1 MQKENSMTQCIA
13 IYDISGI
20 QSFIFSTNK
29 LREMVGGSKIV
40 HKILFELLPKKLG
53 YENDNWENEDFSK
66 EIPQGRSGNVI
77 YIGGGNALVL
87 YENEESYKSVTIEL
101 QKEVFEL
108 SGGGIRLC
116 HAKIKIDHLDKKG
129 SFVEKIQKP
138 LMQALTTYKQNT
150 APIQTARGFAF
161 GAQDNETKEPIV
173 LVPTL
178 KDSPCKYASY
188 GRFKKNEIFYSA
200 RDEEKSSE
208 EISQYYAD
216 NFEQFRDEEEKS
228 FVAVIHID
236 GNTMGKQI
244 IDFANKNQEEET
256 LFEQLKA
263 MRELSKEI
271 SKIYRDTLDNTV
283 NEIFK
288 KEIETEK
295 AYREAQ
301 ELTKSI
307 PYREIISDGDDITVI
322 IKSNKALKFC
332 DLFVKTLEKE
342 KEGGNYSH
350 LKDFHISV
358 GIGIAFVHDKFPFST
373 AYDIAEQLCKNAK
386 KRGLE
391 YPFSKNNI
399 DVTHSS
405 MDFQIIKS
413 GMTTDIK
420 NFRASNYY
428 LDKNNQEPKCLLRRP
443 YLYIK
448 ENVPKE
454 YTYTNFI
461 DTYEELVNLGIANN
475 KLKALQHAYATS
487 EMEIDYVIQM
497 IKARKKCE
505 LQPWM
510 GNKATYFDILDVWDY
525 LKGGQIDENL
535 TTDD

>member
-1 MQKENSMTQCIA
+1 MAQCIA

-20 QSFIFSTNK
+20 QNFIFSTNK

-40 HKILFELLPKKLG
+40 HKILFELLPEKLG
-53 YENDNWENEDFSK
+53 YKEDNWKDERFSK
-66 EIPQGRSGNVI
+66 EILENRLGNVI
-77 YIGGGNALVL
+77 YIGGGNAFVL
-87 YENEESYKSVTIEL
+87 YKNEEAYNSVTIEL

-116 HAKIKIDHLDKKG
+116 HAKIEIDYLDQKG

-178 KDSPCKYASY
+178 KDSHCKYASY
-188 GRFKKNEIFYSA
+188 GRFKKNEIFYST
-200 RDEEKSSE
+200 RDEKSSE

-244 IDFANKNQEEET
+244 IDFANKNQEEEET

-288 KEIETEK
+288 KEIGTEK

-322 IKSNKALKFC
+322 IKSNKALQFC

-391 YPFSKNNI
+391 YQFRKNNI

-420 NFRASNYY
+420 NFRSSNYY

-448 ENVPKE
+448 ENNNTIPKE
-454 YTYTNFI
+454 YTYSNFI
-461 DTYEELVNLGIANN
+461 DTHTELVNLGIANN

>member
-108 SGGGIRLC
+108 SGGGIRLF

-173 LVPTL
+173 SVSPSE
-178 KDSPCKYASY
+178 DSPCKYASY
-188 GRFKKNEIFYSA
+188 GRFKKNEIFYST
-200 RDEEKSSE
+200 RDEEKSSK

-244 IDFANKNQEEET
+244 INFANKNQEEKT

-295 AYREAQ
+295 AYRAAQ
-301 ELTKSI
+301 QLTKNI

-322 IKSNKALKFC
+322 IKSNKALQFC

-342 KEGGNYSH
+342 YGNYLH

-428 LDKNNQEPKCLLRRP
+428 LDKHNQEPKCLLRRP

-510 GNKATYFDILDVWDY
+510 GNKATYFDIFDVWDY
-525 LKGGQIDENL
+525 LKGGK
-535 TTDD
+535 

>member
-1 MQKENSMTQCIA
+1 
-13 IYDISGI
+13 
-20 QSFIFSTNK
+20 
-29 LREMVGGSKIV
+29 
-40 HKILFELLPKKLG
+40 
-53 YENDNWENEDFSK
+53 
-66 EIPQGRSGNVI
+66 
-77 YIGGGNALVL
+77 
-87 YENEESYKSVTIEL
+87 
-101 QKEVFEL
+101 
-108 SGGGIRLC
+108 
-116 HAKIKIDHLDKKG
+116 
-129 SFVEKIQKP
+129 
-138 LMQALTTYKQNT
+138 
-150 APIQTARGFAF
+150 
-161 GAQDNETKEPIV
+161 
-173 LVPTL
+173 
-178 KDSPCKYASY
+178 
-188 GRFKKNEIFYSA
+188 
-200 RDEEKSSE
+200 
-208 EISQYYAD
+208 
-216 NFEQFRDEEEKS
+216 
-228 FVAVIHID
+228 
-236 GNTMGKQI
+236 MGKQI
-244 IDFANKNQEEET
+244 INFANKNQEEKT

-295 AYREAQ
+295 AYRAAQ
-301 ELTKSI
+301 QLTKNI

-322 IKSNKALKFC
+322 IKSNKALQFC

-342 KEGGNYSH
+342 YGNYLH

>member
-1 MQKENSMTQCIA
+1 MAQCIA

-20 QSFIFSTNK
+20 QNFIFSTNK

-40 HKILFELLPKKLG
+40 HKILFELLPEKLG
-53 YENDNWENEDFSK
+53 YKEDNWKDERFSK
-66 EIPQGRSGNVI
+66 EILDNRLGNVI
-77 YIGGGNALVL
+77 YIGGGNAFVL
-87 YENEESYKSVTIEL
+87 YENEKSYQSVTIEL

-116 HAKIKIDHLDKKG
+116 HAKIEIDYLDQKG

-178 KDSPCKYASY
+178 KDSLCKYASY
-188 GRFKKNEIFYSA
+188 GRFKKNEIFYST
-200 RDEEKSSE
+200 RDEKSSE

-244 IDFANKNQEEET
+244 IDFANKNQEEEET

-288 KEIETEK
+288 KEIGTEK
-295 AYREAQ
+295 AYGEAQ

-322 IKSNKALKFC
+322 IKSNKALQFC

-399 DVTHSS
+399 EVTHSS

-428 LDKNNQEPKCLLRRP
+428 LDKNNQKPKCLLRRP

-448 ENVPKE
+448 ENDNNIPKE

>member
-1 MQKENSMTQCIA
+1 MTQCIA

-40 HKILFELLPKKLG
+40 HKILFELLPKKLR
-53 YENDNWENEDFSK
+53 YDNDNWENEDFSK
-66 EIPQGRSGNVI
+66 EIPKGRFGNVI

-87 YENEESYKSVTIEL
+87 YENEKSYQSVTIEL

-116 HAKIKIDHLDKKG
+116 HAKIEIDHLNQKG

-173 LVPTL
+173 SVPTS

-188 GRFKKNEIFYSA
+188 GRFKKNEIFYST
-200 RDEEKSSE
+200 RDEKSSE
-208 EISQYYAD
+208 RISKYYAD
-216 NFEQFRDEEEKS
+216 NFEQFRDEGEKS

-244 IDFANKNQEEET
+244 IDFAKKNEENAT
-256 LFEQLKA
+256 LFDQLQN

-271 SKIYRDTLDNTV
+271 SKIYRDTLDSTV

-288 KEIETEK
+288 KEIKTEK
-295 AYREAQ
+295 AYRAAQ
-301 ELTKSI
+301 QLTKNI
-307 PYREIISDGDDITVI
+307 PYREIIADGDDITVI
-322 IKSNKALKFC
+322 IKSQKALQFC

-413 GMTTDIK
+413 GMPTDIK

-428 LDKNNQEPKCLLRRP
+428 LDKNNQKPKCLLRRP

-448 ENVPKE
+448 ENDKNIPKE

-525 LKGGQIDENL
+525 LKGGK
-535 TTDD
+535 